1 MYLKIKLAKRL
12 KMKLATSIKIALA
25 ALSIGATMAF
35 VSTAIPPQYSTASLT
50 NTTDFPTQMP
60 VSTCSALNDVPF
72 QTGEELVYKIY
83 YNLNFVWIP
92 AGEAV
97 FKVEDEGSRYHF
109 SATGV
114 TYDSYEWFY
123 KVRDYYHTY
132 ADKQTLLPQTSIRHI
147 KENKYSIYDKVEF
160 DQKNRKASYI
170 RGQTQDRATLNGNL
184 TLSDCMHDVLS
195 IIYYCRALDYSN
207 VQNGQDFPAKIMLD
221 EETFPLKYRFL
232 AREEKSIRGLG
243 KFNAMRFSPQLVSGN
258 VFKENAQ
265 MKIWASDDANK
276 IPLMIE
282 SPVAVGSVKIV
293 LKSWKGLRY
302 DLSSKK

>member
-258 VFKENAQ
+258 VFKEKCSNE
-265 MKIWASDDANK
+265 N
-276 IPLMIE
+276 L
-282 SPVAVGSVKIV
+282 
-293 LKSWKGLRY
+293 GL
-302 DLSSKK
+302 

>member
-1 MYLKIKLAKRL
+1 MKKSLIINALRPKMNKLKTL
-12 KMKLATSIKIALA
+12 KIALA
-25 ALSIGATMAF
+25 TVFIGITMAF
-35 VSTAIPPQYSTASLT
+35 VPSVVTPQYSTDISAQV
-50 NTTDFPTQMP
+50 PA
-60 VSTCSALNDVPF
+60 STCSETVNPPF
-72 QTGEELVYKIY
+72 QSGEELVYKVY

-92 AGEAV
+92 AGEAT
-97 FKVEDEGSRYHF
+97 FKVTDEGSRYHF

-123 KVRDYYHTY
+123 KVRDYYDTY

-147 KENKYSIYDKVEF
+147 KENRYSIYDKVDF
-160 DQKNRKASYI
+160 DQKNRKATYL
-170 RGQTQDRATLNGNL
+170 RGQVEERATLNGTIPL
-184 TLSDCMHDVLS
+184 TDCMHDILS
-195 IIYYCRALDYSN
+195 IIYYCRSLDYSS
-207 VQNGQDFPAKIMLD
+207 VRNGQDFPAKIMLD
-221 EETFPLKYRFL
+221 EETYPLKYRFM

-243 KFNAMRFSPQLVSGN
+243 KFNALRFSPQLVAGN

-276 IPLMIE
+276 VPLMIE

-302 DLSSKK
+302 DLSSRK

>member
-1 MYLKIKLAKRL
+1 MR
-12 KMKLATSIKIALA
+12 LATSIKIAA
-25 ALSIGATMAF
+25 ATLCIGATMAF
-35 VSTAIPPQYSTASLT
+35 VPTTTPPQYSTTSLAHA
-50 NTTDFPTQMP
+50 NDFPTQMP
-60 VSTCSALNDVPF
+60 AASTCSAVNDVPF
-72 QTGEELVYKIY
+72 QAGEELIYKIY

-92 AGEAV
+92 AGEAT
-97 FKVEDEGSRYHF
+97 FKVEDEGNRYHF

-195 IIYYCRALDYSN
+195 IIYYCRALDYTN
-207 VQNGQDFPAKIMLD
+207 AQNGQDFPAKIMLD
-221 EETFPLKYRFL
+221 EETYPLKYRFL
-232 AREEKSIRGLG
+232 AREEKNIRGLG